1 MQKGSVP
8 NAADL
13 KREAELQELVALE
26 EQIQEWETD
35 LQICLELGEP
45 EEKEKCEL
53 KLADLRLRL
62 KEKLAEK
69 GPYDDC
75 DCWVKVSA
83 GEGGTEANDWTR
95 MLVEMYQKFADKN
108 DYKWEIADWSDGTV
122 AGYKFVQMRI
132 NAPYKDLKKENGVHR
147 LVRVSP
153 FDSKGRRHTSFAAV
167 EILPIL
173 PMEESAKIEINPA
186 DLRID
191 TFRSGGPG
199 GQYQNTTESGV
210 RITHIPTGLVAESRE
225 ERSQLQNRNKAMSRL
240 VSLLAVRQEEEKRRE
255 LENISEPKQQS
266 SFGSQIR
273 SYVFMPYQ
281 MVKNEITGFSVGN
294 VNDVLSGNF
303 LPLAFGETKS

>member
-13 KREAELQELVALE
+13 KREAELLELVNLE
-26 EQIQEWETD
+26 EQIAEWETD
-35 LQICLELGEP
+35 LRICLELGEP

-62 KEKLAEK
+62 SEMLAVK

-108 DYKWEIADWSDGTV
+108 GYKWEIADWSDGTV
-122 AGYKFVQMRI
+122 TGYKFVQMRI
-132 NAPYKDLKKENGVHR
+132 NAPYGKLRNENGVHR

-167 EILPIL
+167 EVLPVL
-173 PMEESAKIEINPA
+173 EQDVLEVNLA

-225 ERSQLQNRNKAMSRL
+225 ERSQLQNRNRAMSRL
-240 VSLLAVRQEEEKRRE
+240 RSLLAVRQEEERKRE
-255 LENISEPKQQS
+255 LEGINEPKSQS

-294 VNDVLSGNF
+294 INDVLNGNF
-303 LPLAFGETKS
+303 LILNKED